1 MVPKFYAY
9 FNTTEGS
16 VIVME
21 LLGEGSWTYL
31 KYNANEI
38 VHTKFV
44 TNIAIELVSFELII
58 ESLVFVELIKW
69 TLD

>member
-1 MVPKFYAY
+1 
-9 FNTTEGS
+9 
-16 VIVME
+16 ME
-21 LLGEGSWTYL
+21 LLGEGLWTYL